1 MTIKQKLIS
10 AFLLV
15 AVMIGIVGYIS
26 VNTSEKLLYD
36 SIFKSSVTLAIE
48 TLDKIDR
55 SVYYRIKKWRSYA
68 YTSLRLHETLSR
80 SNEEFE
86 NLSNRQEYINEID
99 IAWKEGR
106 DTAFTQNILNNS
118 LSQQL
123 NRKIEFHREKGGYNV
138 FPEVFVT
145 NKYGVVIAST
155 GRTSDYLQADELW
168 YQKAMLEKEFRVGE
182 VEYDESSDVYACATA
197 INLYDNN
204 GNFAGMIKVILNI
217 ESIIDILKELETNMP
232 YRTTEYKLLTKDQ
245 KFIYSSGEFN
255 FLQDLPTKLLHP
267 LQTSLEE
274 ENIFHF
280 VTEDDDPDKGKALFA
295 HAHSEGY
302 KDYKGLDWLLLV
314 EHQIAEIYAPV
325 VKLRNLLLAMSFILT
340 LSAILIGLF
349 ISYTISAPITKLK
362 DALFRTG
369 RGNLST
375 RVEIKSNDE
384 IGLLA
389 GSFNQMLEQIQRR
402 DAELVDTNKQLKK
415 EAGERELV
423 EKSLEVLNQKLEQMV
438 NKLSESNRELQ
449 DFVHVASHDLREPLR
464 TISLF
469 GQLLEDSLKEQLD
482 EDDRE
487 NLRFIIDGASRMT
500 QMIEAMLIFS
510 RVGTIDIQFDNID
523 LNEAVKELKDL
534 ELTVLLEETGGTIF
548 VPDLLPRVNGDA
560 VQVRQLLQNLIANAL
575 KYHKPQT
582 PPEVWIRADQVVDN
596 MVRITIEDNG
606 IGIKE
611 EHYKDVFTMF
621 KRLRSK
627 SSYEGAGI
635 GLSVCKKIIERHGGE
650 IGVSSEF
657 GKGTRFWFTL
667 QAANVEEVGTNE
679 QKYEDVLKIG

>member
-15 AVMIGIVGYIS
+15 AVMIGVVGYIS

-99 IAWKEGR
+99 SAWKEGR

-123 NRKIEFHREKGGYNV
+123 NRKIEFYREKGGYNV

-611 EHYKDVFTMF
+611 EHYKDVFAMF
-621 KRLRSK
+621 RRLHSK
-627 SSYEGAGI
+627 DDYEGAGI

-650 IGVSSEF
+650 IGLSSEF